1 MEVHGACV
9 YNHVRVA
16 ACRTPRSGMFSI
28 TTSVTPPVIIQGVT
42 TLLVY
47 IFNFLMDFITPIAV
61 QASNVLPLEDYDG
74 PRAPLL
80 RQVSLDEERRD
91 DCQGHWNCQDLDG
104 EEEERGVRL
113 FRALLLQHLR
123 LMALRPPPCILA
135 SAKPDPRGWW
145 MYWRDWRSLERA
157 ARRFRLTKA
166 RGRLA
171 VRAEHISLLSLDEV
185 AFEDIMQELC
195 QACAHIEQR
204 ALVVLAF
211 LCEVCARAVRV
222 GGWCRATDW
231 AVNHVAK
238 FATPWAIRHGGWSA
252 VIERADGT
260 RREDTLLAGAAVAA
274 LVAFLLFCRTRL
286 RHALL

>member
-1 MEVHGACV
+1 MFSFQLLLSFTLPSTAEVHICV
-9 YNHVRVA
+9 QFRCKV
-16 ACRTPRSGMFSI
+16 
-28 TTSVTPPVIIQGVT
+28 
-42 TLLVY
+42 
-47 IFNFLMDFITPIAV
+47 LMDLATPQQL
-61 QASNVLPLEDYDG
+61 QACTIQPLEDYDG

-91 DCQGHWNCQDLDG
+91 DCQGHWRRHHFEG

-123 LMALRPPPCILA
+123 LEELRPPTCIVA
-135 SAKPDPRGWW
+135 AAKPDPRGWW
-145 MYWRDWRSLERA
+145 MYWRDWRALERA
-157 ARRFRLTKA
+157 ARRFRHSKA

-171 VRAEHISLLSLDEV
+171 NRAEHIPLLSLDEV

-195 QACAHIEQR
+195 QACTHVEQR

-231 AVNHVAK
+231 AATHVAK
-238 FATPWAIRHGGWSA
+238 YATPWAIRHGGWSA
-252 VIERADGT
+252 VIERADGK
-260 RREDTLLAGAAVAA
+260 RHEDTLLAGAAFAA
-274 LVAFLLFCRTRL
+274 LLAFLLFCRTRL
-286 RHALL
+286 RQTLL

>member
-1 MEVHGACV
+1 
-9 YNHVRVA
+9 
-16 ACRTPRSGMFSI
+16 
-28 TTSVTPPVIIQGVT
+28 
-42 TLLVY
+42 
-47 IFNFLMDFITPIAV
+47 MDFVPPLTV
-61 QASNVLPLEDYDG
+61 QAAYSVQPLEDYDT

-91 DCQGHWNCQDLDG
+91 DCQGHWRGPHLQG

-113 FRALLLQHLR
+113 FRAMLLQHLR
-123 LMALRPPPCILA
+123 LEELRPPPCIVA
-135 SAKPDPRGWW
+135 PARPEPRGWW

-157 ARRFRLTKA
+157 AKRFRESKA
-166 RGRLA
+166 QARLA
-171 VRAEHISLLSLDEV
+171 ERAAQISLLSLDEV
-185 AFEDIMQELC
+185 EFEDILQELC
-195 QACAHIEQR
+195 QACCHVEQR

-231 AVNHVAK
+231 AAKHVAQC
-238 FATPWAIRHGGWSA
+238 ATPWAIRHGGWSA
-252 VIERADGT
+252 VVERASGT
-260 RREDTLLAGAAVAA
+260 RREESTFLAGAALAA